1 MTKSVSGTFETK
13 GSKGSAIRLG
23 PPSAWIPKRQVA
35 RYRGVE
41 WFSRRRVKRGK
52 EGLGCVSLPPSG
64 AHLPSP
70 QQSRTVR
77 SDQELRL
84 RSRTNESL
92 LLSPTI
98 GHFPPPHD
106 RAAPRELFDL
116 LPTLRYPF
124 LRTPHHSHA
133 PSPIFSPSF
142 SSPSCLSPREFTRA
156 VFLRY
161 TVSFFL
167 SFFLFFFFYSKRI
180 RKDSSLFAGSIGFAS
195 SILFRREKEKRFF
208 SFVVVAWSTGNI
220 IGKDIYHRLTT
231 TSTFG
236 GGVVKVVMVVYR
248 GKPKKESVK
257 KVEEGREGERE
268 GEVEVEEE
276 RKQ

>member
-1 MTKSVSGTFETK
+1 MLQEREKKKKNEEISTLNEVWNFEKRLAKSVSGTFEKK

-167 SFFLFFFFYSKRI
+167 SFFLFFFFTRKEFERI
-180 RKDSSLFAGSIGFAS
+180 RRFSPDRSVSL
-195 SILFRREKEKRFF
+195 LRFF
-208 SFVVVAWSTGNI
+208 SVEKRKKGFFLSWWLHGPREISSARIYI
-220 IGKDIYHRLTT
+220 ID
-231 TSTFG
+231 
-236 GGVVKVVMVVYR
+236 
-248 GKPKKESVK
+248 
-257 KVEEGREGERE
+257 
-268 GEVEVEEE
+268 
-276 RKQ
+276 